1 MKNIIIQI
9 ICLFTVVTVVH
20 AQERQ
25 PDDRRDVEITYQPS
39 AELIRGEIGIW
50 YKRDLCSDK
59 TIDISNGGT
68 VISAEGTYN
77 QTFNNS

>member
-9 ICLFTVVTVVH
+9 ICLFTVLTVVH
-20 AQERQ
+20 AQRE
-25 PDDRRDVEITYQPS
+25 PDQKRDVEITYQPS
-39 AELIRGEIGIW
+39 AELVRGEIGIW